1 MRRFFSRLSAIYALV
16 VKEFQIIWSDPMNR
30 VVLVVFPILQ
40 MTLFAY
46 TASLEIKNIS
56 LVIYDQD
63 RTPVSRALTEKF
75 ANTPTVE
82 KIEMAQSREQVTDL
96 INRQKGYMAVVIPQ
110 DFSKKIYD
118 GSGASLQF
126 ILDGRKSNAA
136 QIVLGYASEIVSAF
150 QGEIL
155 GVSPAGTPI
164 EVVVRNWFNPNLDY
178 QWFIVIS
185 LTGAL
190 ALSMML
196 SVTALSVAQ
205 EKELG
210 TFDQIV
216 VSPLKPYEI
225 LIGKTIPALAISLLD
240 VAVMMIGGSLFFGI
254 PLEGSVIGLY
264 ACVSV
269 FLLSIA
275 GIGLFISTLCQTQQQ
290 AILGVFTFLAPAFL
304 LSGFVT
310 PVENMPPVLQKVAAI
325 NPLTYFFSLM
335 KGIYLKDMTFGM
347 IMENVFP
354 LLIISFLTLGFAGWF
369 FNKKLD

>member
-1 MRRFFSRLSAIYALV
+1 MRRFLSRLSAIYALII
-16 VKEFQIIWSDPMNR
+16 KEFQIIWSDLMNR

-136 QIVLGYASEIVSAF
+136 QIVLGYASQIVSAF

-155 GVSPAGTPI
+155 GVSPAGAPI

-310 PVENMPPVLQKVAAI
+310 PVENMPSVLQKVAAV

-354 LLIISFLTLGFAGWF
+354 LLIISFLTLGFAGGF